1 MGGAIVG
8 LPLFRL
14 HELCVAVK
22 RVLQLVD
29 LLMSTKTVDYSSY
42 TFISCCTCVIYYLV
56 FTVLTRWLLSVRA
69 LLVGVALAQE
79 RRLFCW
85 KYFEEVCT
93 VKVAVKRRLSLKLLV
108 SFVGRSSHT
117 ME

>member
-1 MGGAIVG
+1 
-8 LPLFRL
+8 
-14 HELCVAVK
+14 
-22 RVLQLVD
+22 
-29 LLMSTKTVDYSSY
+29 MSMKVVDYSS
-42 TFISCCTCVIYYLV
+42 FALISHCACVIYFLM
-56 FTVLTRWLLSVRA
+56 FAVLTRWLLSVRA

-85 KYFEEVCT
+85 KYFEKVCT
-93 VKVAVKRRLSLKLLV
+93 VKIAVKRRLSLKLVV